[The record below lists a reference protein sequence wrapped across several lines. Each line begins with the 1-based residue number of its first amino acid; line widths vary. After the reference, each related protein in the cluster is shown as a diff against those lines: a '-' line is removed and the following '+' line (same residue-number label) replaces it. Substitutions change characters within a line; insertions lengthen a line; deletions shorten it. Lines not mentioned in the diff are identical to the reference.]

1 MEAKV
6 IIHELPTPEPASL
19 FENRQKAAGIGG
31 DTPGLDREANPVTVL
46 HDLVARKGFA
56 LVDGATGTE
65 LFRRGL
71 ESGAAPEAWNRDEP
85 DRIRS
90 AYRAYVDA
98 GSDLFLTNT
107 FGGTHYRLALHKLDE
122 HVHELNAAAARLGR
136 EVADAAMAADP
147 DRTVLVAGS
156 MGPTGELL
164 EPMGS
169 MTPVACAAAFAQQ
182 AEGLAD
188 GGADVLWIE
197 TMSSLE
203 EAEAAV
209 TGARRVCDLPICLT
223 MSFDTAGRTMM
234 GVTGASAAELATRL
248 DVAGIGANCGA
259 NLVDTENAVREI
271 RAANPDI
278 LVISKGNAGI
288 PEWHGDELRY
298 DGTPEVM
305 AAYADRARKIGA
317 QLIGGCCGSSSDHVA
332 LMRSVLDGETPVPE
346 IEEIRVETRLA
357 PAERPRRRRRSRA
370 GGAG

>member
-1 MEAKV
+1 M
-6 IIHELPTPEPASL
+6 
-19 FENRQKAAGIGG
+19 
-31 DTPGLDREANPVTVL
+31 TVL

-56 LVDGATGTE
+56 LTDGATGTE

-71 ESGAAPEAWNRDEP
+71 GSGDPPEAWNRDEP
-85 DRIRS
+85 DKIRS
-90 AYRAYVDA
+90 AYSAYVEA
-98 GSDLFLTNT
+98 GADLFLTNS
-107 FGGTHYRLALHKLDE
+107 FGGTHYRLALHKLDDQ
-122 HVHELNAAAARLGR
+122 VHELNQAAASLARD
-136 EVADAAMAADP
+136 VADAAMAVDP
-147 DRTVLVAGS
+147 DRLVLVAGS

-169 MTPVACAAAFAQQ
+169 MTPQGCATAFAEQ
-182 AEGLAD
+182 AKGLAA

-209 TGARRVCDLPICLT
+209 QGARQVCDLPICLT

-234 GVTGASAAELATRL
+234 GVTGAQAAELATRL
-248 DVAGIGANCGA
+248 DLAAIGANCGA
-259 NLVDTENAVREI
+259 NLVDTEQAVKEI

-288 PEWHGDELRY
+288 PQWHGDELRY
-298 DGTPEVM
+298 DGTPEIM
-305 AAYADRARKIGA
+305 AAYGQRARELGA
-317 QLIGGCCGSSSDHVA
+317 QLIGGCCGSSCEHVA
-332 LMRSVLDGETPVPE
+332 LMRAVLDGKAAVPE
-346 IEEIRVETRLA
+346 IDEVEVVARAA